1 MRKLC
6 VYCVEVTGGDPK
18 WFDHPFGWYQVVFG
32 CNETLRMGM
41 ERSIERINRIRR
53 LVLWLN
59 SIDNDYVGAIL
70 CAVDLGEL
78 KWKMQKFSIL
88 QLLRI
93 PQGWEK
99 GTVEDWSTYLF
110 HTNDGYFVLIMLKE
124 ICNYEEGI
132 LQPIQLGRNCTS
144 EYIILIPRSCHV
156 HLSFIPI
163 FIPAILSPRFINR
176 FTLFSLAKLCARL
189 QFPLYRSRCR

>member
-1 MRKLC
+1 
-6 VYCVEVTGGDPK
+6 
-18 WFDHPFGWYQVVFG
+18 
-32 CNETLRMGM
+32 MGM

-93 PQGWEK
+93 QQG
-99 GTVEDWSTYLF
+99 
-110 HTNDGYFVLIMLKE
+110 
-124 ICNYEEGI
+124 
-132 LQPIQLGRNCTS
+132 
-144 EYIILIPRSCHV
+144 
-156 HLSFIPI
+156 
-163 FIPAILSPRFINR
+163 
-176 FTLFSLAKLCARL
+176 
-189 QFPLYRSRCR
+189 